1 MYLQPKASIILPVAS
16 LNSFTKQCF
25 MKCIQ
30 HLLLFLFLPIAAIGQ
45 QLTLIAPLQ
54 DEINETSGLIFLNQ
68 RIITHNDSGGEP
80 VLYELDSISGNITRR
95 VLISN
100 AVNIDWEDICNDD
113 EYIYIADIGN
123 NRGSRTDLKVY
134 RVSIV
139 DYFQAANDTVSAEI
153 IHFNYADQTDFTA
166 TTYSTNFDAEAI
178 ISYNDS
184 LYIFTKNWGNSKS
197 NIYSLP
203 KSIGIYTINK
213 IDSIDSQG
221 LVTGA
226 VFNPLSN
233 SIMLS
238 AYAYPDPIIIE
249 ISNVIDNQFSN
260 GIINRQLLQMPIDYS
275 YQIEAIAFI
284 NESQYYVTSEESF
297 SGSSGLFKL
306 DYQNTVNVENR
317 EEKSA
322 LIFPNPASNMIYV
335 EYPNFAR
342 AEIYDMQGRLQKTF
356 THSQISISDLT
367 QGVYLIILENTKGD
381 RVSSRKLIIN

>member
-1 MYLQPKASIILPVAS
+1 
-16 LNSFTKQCF
+16 

-30 HLLLFLFLPIAAIGQ
+30 NLLIFLFLPIFAISQ

-80 VLYELDSISGNITRR
+80 ILYELDSISGNVTRR
-95 VLISN
+95 VMISN
-100 AVNIDWEDICNDD
+100 AVNEDWEDVCNDD

-123 NRGSRTDLKVY
+123 NQGSRTDLKVY

-139 DYFQAANDTVSAEI
+139 DYFQTANDTVSAEI

-197 NIYSLP
+197 YIYSLP
-203 KSIGIYTINK
+203 KSIGTYQIHK
-213 IDSIDSQG
+213 IDSINSQG

-226 VFNPLSN
+226 TYNPLSN

-238 AYAYPDPIIIE
+238 GYAYPDPFIIE

-260 GIINRQLLQMPIDYS
+260 GIMNRQLLQMPIDYS

-335 EYPNFAR
+335 YCKNVSIVEF
-342 AEIYDMQGRLQKTF
+342 YDMQGCLQKSSTL
-356 THSQISISDLT
+356 SQIPISDLS
-367 QGVYLIILENTKGD
+367 QGVYLIIIKNSKGD
-381 RVSSRKLIIN
+381 RVCSRKIVIN